1 MQFLANM
8 CIPPFLLY
16 TGSNKKYRERMINV
30 QQELDELNREIAS
43 ENNKRKVKKGGSS
56 HEVKKLRKSNAAGK
70 DSI

>member
-1 MQFLANM
+1 M
-8 CIPPFLLY
+8 
-16 TGSNKKYRERMINV
+16 SNV
-30 QQELDELNREIAS
+30 QQELDELNCEIAS

>member
-1 MQFLANM
+1 M

-16 TGSNKKYRERMINV
+16 TGSNKKYRERMSNV

-43 ENNKRKVKKGGSS
+43 ENNKYEVKKGGNSRN
-56 HEVKKLRKSNAAGK
+56 VKELRKSNAAGK